1 MFSYTLAGA
10 IYRDP
15 KKTCASLRQP
25 LCCGRRG
32 SVTSLPDPAT
42 CSESWL
48 SPLSSRIRCRLR
60 RRGHQNGGRRA
71 GQHDGENQCQCRKY
85 SHNRTLPEVVR
96 MPQTPPSS
104 KSMYVCMWAGTQSEA
119 PDPPRIGANQ
129 CTRPARLTRKRASWP
144 RTGCQE
150 GSEPLPPSL
159 QHHRR

>member
-25 LCCGRRG
+25 LCCGRRD

-60 RRGHQNGGRRA
+60 RGGHQNGGRRA
-71 GQHDGENQCQCRKY
+71 GQHDGENQFQCRKY
-85 SHNRTLPEVVR
+85 FHNRNPPEVVR
-96 MPQTPPSS
+96 MPQTPPLS
-104 KSMYVCMWAGTQSEA
+104 KSMYVCGLAHS
-119 PDPPRIGANQ
+119 PKH
-129 CTRPARLTRKRASWP
+129 LTRL
-144 RTGCQE
+144 
-150 GSEPLPPSL
+150 GSE
-159 QHHRR
+159 